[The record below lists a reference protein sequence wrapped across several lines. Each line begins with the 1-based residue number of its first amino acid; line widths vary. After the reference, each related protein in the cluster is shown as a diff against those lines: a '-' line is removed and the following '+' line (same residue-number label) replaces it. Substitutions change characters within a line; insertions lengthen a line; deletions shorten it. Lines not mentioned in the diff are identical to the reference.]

1 MFNPVMIDMLA
12 DEQNRRNQEEIRQ
25 IQLLN
30 SAGDQPLGFFHML
43 RSWLSSF
50 PVRHIELTTTDSD
63 SSRISQPHHS

>member
-30 SAGDQPLGFFHML
+30 TAGDQHLGFFQML

-50 PVRHIELTTTDSD
+50 PVRHIELTTTDYD